1 MLRVIILNL
10 RYLFSKNNLVVLGL
24 ILSVYTLLVAY
35 ESRFYLS
42 LDEQI
47 LNSSSYQSEYNYI
60 IMVVYQ
66 LLLMLFSCYIFS
78 LIKNDSFYVLIKTT
92 KLKFYF
98 IKILSNILIV
108 LILACSMFF
117 LYFIFGMFTSWFK
130 FDLSFIRLFLK
141 VFLQSIVFGLISNNI
156 SYLLK
161 TNFGFIFVF
170 LVYIVL
176 ENTLKANIFGQ
187 LINVVFPVLKESNLM
202 FFELIIPIT
211 LYFFTGFCL
220 FKRYEIY

>member
-10 RYLFSKNNLVVLGL
+10 RYLFSKNNLIVLGL
-24 ILSVYTLLVAY
+24 ILSVYTILVAY
-35 ESRFYLS
+35 ESRFYLC

-176 ENTLKANIFGQ
+176 ENTLKANILGQ

>member
-10 RYLFSKNNLVVLGL
+10 RYLFSKNNLIVLGL
-24 ILSVYTLLVAY
+24 IISVYTLLVAY

-176 ENTLKANIFGQ
+176 ENTLKANILGQ

>member
-108 LILACSMFF
+108 LILACSMFS

-141 VFLQSIVFGLISNNI
+141 VFIQSIVFGLISNNI

-176 ENTLKANIFGQ
+176 ENTLKANILGQ

-202 FFELIIPIT
+202 FFELIIPIN

-220 FKRYEIY
+220 FKRHEIY

>member
-176 ENTLKANIFGQ
+176 ENTLKANILGQ

>member
-10 RYLFSKNNLVVLGL
+10 RYLFSKNNLIVLGL

-176 ENTLKANIFGQ
+176 ENTLKANILGQ

>member
-35 ESRFYLS
+35 ESRFYLN

-47 LNSSSYQSEYNYI
+47 LNSLSYQSEYNYI

-176 ENTLKANIFGQ
+176 ENTLKANILGQ

>member
-108 LILACSMFF
+108 LILACSMSF

-176 ENTLKANIFGQ
+176 ENTLKANILGQ